1 MAGVENM
8 NLRMSSYGIVDTSMD
23 EIEVH
28 FEAVTKNAPV
38 LTRGWTLAV
47 APPANPFRHP
57 SPIASRTSGLTTKEF
72 RKLYEAAAF
81 ALWRYESPM
90 NAHLVIAWELMGI
103 EPHRGAK
110 LLCQY
115 LHRAQKW
122 ARQGGRSRISWEMHY
137 LYVHEN
143 APGRGFHSHVLINLE
158 GVHRKAFEKW
168 SRESLAAL
176 IKRHVRVD
184 AFRLIHRRPKTR
196 DAAVQRAWGWF
207 RYVTKQY
214 DGQREYCL
222 RDDSGQYSWVPLRQ
236 VFRLF
241 RARTALPI
249 SPMKLCG
256 ASHSIGKTAQAQAG
270 FQSKFWSDETT
281 QPYNEDFGGW
291 ELQQLAKT
299 LEQGMQ
305 QPRVSLR

>member
-1 MAGVENM
+1 MAGFENM
-8 NLRMSSYGIVDTSMD
+8 NTNLKMSSNGIVEMSMD
-23 EIEVH
+23 EL
-28 FEAVTKNAPV
+28 EAYFDEIAKNAPS
-38 LTRGWTLAV
+38 LNEGGTFAK
-47 APPANPFRHP
+47 PQANPFRQP
-57 SPIASRTSGLTTKEF
+57 SPVASRTSGLTTREF
-72 RKLYEAAAF
+72 RKLYEALAF
-81 ALWRYESPM
+81 ALWRYQAPM

-103 EPHRGAK
+103 EPHRGAR

-168 SRESLAAL
+168 SRESLAVL
-176 IKRHVRVD
+176 IKQHVRVD
-184 AFRLIHRRPKTR
+184 AFRLIYRHPKTM
-196 DAAVQRAWGWF
+196 DAGVQRTWGWF
-207 RYVTKQY
+207 RYVTKQHDDT
-214 DGQREYCL
+214 DGCCE
-222 RDDSGQYSWVPLRQ
+222 RDESDQYSWKPLRQ

-249 SPMKLCG
+249 PPMKLCG
-256 ASHSIGKTAQAQAG
+256 ASHSIGKTAQAQAR
-270 FQSKFWSDETT
+270 FHSKFWSGKTK

-291 ELQQLAKT
+291 ELQQLVKT

-305 QPRVSLR
+305 PGFSLR